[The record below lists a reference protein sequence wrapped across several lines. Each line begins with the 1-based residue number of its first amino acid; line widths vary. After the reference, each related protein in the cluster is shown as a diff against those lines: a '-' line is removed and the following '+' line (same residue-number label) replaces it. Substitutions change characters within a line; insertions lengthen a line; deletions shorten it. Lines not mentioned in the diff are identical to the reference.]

1 VKAMVD
7 ILAAILIIVFG
18 LIVIFL
24 AFSIIFAVIWA
35 LADSYLFEQLATICL
50 VTTVILFAVALLL
63 LVVLGVASL
72 VTFSKGA

>member
-1 VKAMVD
+1 MVD

-35 LADSYLFEQLATICL
+35 LADSYLFEQLVTICL
-50 VTTVILFAVALLL
+50 ATTVILFAVALLL
-63 LVVLGVASL
+63 LVGVGVASF
-72 VTFSKGA
+72 VTFSEGA